1 MSERR
6 TWSPAATPE
15 LENELT
21 RIAWRVERWIDP
33 GPAAVVAGAAVAAV
47 TASMLMPW
55 SARAAGWQV
64 LAGQAGM
71 GPLPR
76 LFTLVTVAGLVVSVL
91 ALLTRFWPLAWAAAT
106 VTAIGSLAGLWA
118 LWARQTAAAD
128 ADIGP
133 GLVITVLG
141 TCVLFGTW
149 ARIVVAARPRDAE
162 QPPPDHRPA

>member
-6 TWSPAATPE
+6 TSGPVATAE
-15 LENELT
+15 LEKELT

-47 TASMLMPW
+47 TASLLMPW
-55 SARAAGWQV
+55 SERAAGWQV
-64 LAGQAGM
+64 LVGHVGM

-76 LFTLVTVAGLVVSVL
+76 LFTLVAVAGLVVSVL
-91 ALLTRFWPLAWAAAT
+91 ALLTRFWPFAWAAAT
-106 VTAIGSLAGLWA
+106 VSAAGALCGLWA

-141 TCVLFGTW
+141 LCILFVTW
-149 ARIVVAARPRDAE
+149 ARIVVAAHPRAAE
-162 QPPPDHRPA
+162 APPA

>member
-6 TWSPAATPE
+6 TSRTAAPRE
-15 LENELT
+15 LEDELT

-33 GPAAVVAGAAVAAV
+33 GPAAVVAGGTVAAI

-55 SARAAGWQV
+55 SAGAAGWQV
-64 LAGQAGM
+64 LAGHVVL

-76 LFTLVTVAGLVVSVL
+76 LFTLVAAAGLVVSVL

-106 VTAIGSLAGLWA
+106 CSGIGTVTGLWA
-118 LWARQTAAAD
+118 VWARQTATPD

-133 GLVITVLG
+133 GLVVTVLG
-141 TCVLFGTW
+141 ICVLFATW
-149 ARIVVAARPRDAE
+149 ARIVVAAGTHVPGA
-162 QPPPDHRPA
+162 PPA